1 MEPPL
6 SQIES
11 MVEDHQK
18 EIRRRREGYEE
29 HVRQREEGCEPIG
42 FGQSTGGGGN
52 DPFRDPSQSF
62 VVFNLSH
69 THIPPRTPDGGDP
82 GLRLCG
88 AFATQ
93 EEALHHARGL
103 AAADPDCSVLL
114 TPTHEWAVMAST
126 PEMLADPET
135 IEGLKAER
143 LGAYQ
148 RELLRH
154 REDFERRRSQ
164 MEEEEDSDEAVEAPA
179 KKARESPPD
188 EEGAAPGEEGAAPGE
203 EGREYLGSFPRTAE
217 IREQAVAV
225 VSFLPDDDA
234 AEAAHTLF
242 CVWRVFSTEAEAESW
257 IVNVAGNHVRDFSFD
272 TVSLYEWLKP
282 QTVHTSDIRKVTYR
296 NKEQSSIMT
305 FASNQKSAID
315 SFKRECTQKG
325 HETPFIDV

>member
-11 MVEDHQK
+11 MVEDHQ
-18 EIRRRREGYEE
+18 RRFDAAGEHEE
-29 HVRQREEGCEPIG
+29 HVRQRRGCEPTG
-42 FGQSTGGGGN
+42 FGQSTGG
-52 DPFRDPSQSF
+52 RLTSPSGTPRSP

-135 IEGLKAER
+135 IERLKAER

-148 RELLRH
+148 RELLRQ

-164 MEEEEDSDEAVEAPA
+164 MEEEEDGVEAIEAPA

-188 EEGAAPGEEGAAPGE
+188 ESPPDKEG
-203 EGREYLGSFPRTAE
+203 GREYLGSFPRTAE
-217 IREQAVAV
+217 VREQAVAV
-225 VSFLPDDDA
+225 VSFLPDDDD

-242 CVWRVFSTEAEAESW
+242 CVWRVFATEAEAESW

-282 QTVHTSDIRKVTYR
+282 QTVDTSDIRKVTYR

-315 SFKRECTQKG
+315 SFKRECAQKG